1 MCSSS
6 EEGLVLV
13 SRTEFD
19 RFEGT
24 VNAEVN
30 PVIYLGIDPGK
41 SNGVCGYDA
50 RHYVVFMCTVNSL
63 DMIHFLAM
71 FKKVEKCIIEDY
83 LLYPDKAKQ
92 QVYSDM
98 ETSRVIGRVESWAE
112 LHHVEVIKQGASIKA
127 TGYKWI
133 GKKALPKSNPLNHEL
148 DAHVHFMHWAIKH
161 GKVNAADLLRN
172 TSPQVLPKS

>member
-24 VNAEVN
+24 VNAEIN

-41 SNGVCGYDA
+41 ANGVCGYDA

-83 LLYPDKAKQ
+83 LLYPNKANQ

-161 GKVNAADLLRN
+161 GKINAADLLRN